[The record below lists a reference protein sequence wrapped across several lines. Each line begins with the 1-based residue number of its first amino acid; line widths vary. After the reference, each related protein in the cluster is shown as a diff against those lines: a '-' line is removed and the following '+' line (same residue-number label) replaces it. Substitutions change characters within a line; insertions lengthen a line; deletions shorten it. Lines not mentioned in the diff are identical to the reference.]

1 MDALQKEML
10 IEAGIDVDDA
20 LARFMNNEMLLARF
34 MKNSPLIPKSIR
46 FRKQ

>member
-1 MDALQKEML
+1 MDALQKKML

-34 MKNSPLIPKSIR
+34 MKKFTRLS
-46 FRKQ
+46 KQ